1 MGLPFCV
8 NENVLIPRLDTEVLV
23 EQVLGIISGMELE
36 NPDVLDMCTGS
47 GAIGISIASLAPGA
61 RVKLADISEKALEVA
76 RKNAESTMCWTG

>member
-36 NPDVLDMCTGS
+36 SPDVLDMCTGS
-47 GAIGISIASLAPGA
+47 GAIGISIASLAQVHASSCRISA
-61 RVKLADISEKALEVA
+61 RRHSRSREKMRKL
-76 RKNAESTMCWTG
+76 TMYWTG